1 MYNFIDVNEVSE
13 EVLLPSE
20 ALQINGE
27 FIENLIEGYRT
38 LHVAGREALSPEL
51 NTVETGVR
59 DGSTVKSKRY
69 PARTITVTYQI
80 IAQDS
85 DSFRDAYNKLGG
97 ILNVQDAELIFNDEP
112 DKFFT
117 GTPSYIEEV
126 EPGRNAVV
134 GEFEILCADPFKYS
148 VEEYVARP
156 SRVPVEGTVA
166 FMIDYAGTYKS
177 YPKLEAEF
185 YKEDE
190 TTEDGESLVE
200 QATDGDCGYVAF
212 FNEREN
218 IIQLGSPGEADTE
231 SYPKSQTLINQAF
244 TESGKWGKAARDL
257 WAVNSAVS
265 SLDGIKQAGTL
276 GIKARAYSYPD
287 LDTDGTFLT
296 TKTIVGSPLVN
307 YKVTYETFDRT
318 ASTVKVKVTITA
330 SLEKNTSVISTGREI
345 VGQIQINGDWY
356 ELTIKKASAKWTG
369 TTKHTVTK
377 TIKLINIDS
386 DVKELDGIK
395 FKATRTDD
403 LGEAGELAEKTC
415 SNLKIKAYEA
425 PTVTYRYLGCTN
437 YDGESGKWC
446 GAGMTRTLK
455 ADKAGEVGAKDF
467 TLTFKLKMAI
477 GNDDD
482 AQNQRGMFQCNL
494 TNANGKILAGIRIGK
509 SSAGKKANFIFYVNG
524 KMVKKVEKDLSFKN
538 KYFGDGDKAS
548 KTCTIKKS
556 GKKITFNVGGYKV
569 SFTTSAST
577 SKVTDVHFFMGK
589 YSTYAALSYLGLLSC
604 KFVKNNC
611 DTWEDIPNKF
621 SSNDVLVADCKNAEI
636 YLNDVLEEGLG
647 ALGNDW
653 EQFYL
658 TPGLNQIG
666 YAYSDWVSNA
676 HRPSFRIR
684 YREVFL

>member
-1 MYNFIDVNEVSE
+1 MYNFIDVNEVS

-27 FIENLIEGYRT
+27 YIENLIEGYRT

-51 NTVETGVR
+51 NTIEIGVR

-80 IAQDS
+80 IAKDN
-85 DSFRDAYNKLGG
+85 DSFRDAYNKLGS

-112 DKFFT
+112 DKYFI
-117 GTPSYIEEV
+117 GTPSYIEDV
-126 EPGRNAVV
+126 DPGNNAVV

-148 VEEYVARP
+148 VKEYLALPHINPLTRTI
-156 SRVPVEGTVA
+156 S
-166 FMIDYAGTYKS
+166 FMIDYDGTYKS
-177 YPKLEAEF
+177 YPKLQANF
-185 YKEDE
+185 FTDDE
-190 TTEDGESLVE
+190 TTADGQSSVE
-200 QATDGDCGYVAF
+200 LATDGDCGYVAF
-212 FNEREN
+212 FNETEK
-218 IIQLGSPGEADTE
+218 IIQLGNANEEDSE
-231 SYPKSQTLINQAF
+231 SYPKSQTLINQTF
-244 TESGKWGKAARDL
+244 TESGKWGSAARDL
-257 WAVNSAVS
+257 WAVNSAES
-265 SLDGIKQAGTL
+265 SFDGIKQVGTL

-287 LDTDGTFLT
+287 LTSDGTFLT
-296 TKTIVGSPLVN
+296 AKTIQGAPLVN

-318 ASTVKVKVTITA
+318 SSTVKVKVKIET
-330 SLEKNTSVISTGREI
+330 SLEKKTSVIGTGREI
-345 VGQIQINGDWY
+345 IGHIQINGDWY
-356 ELTIKKASAKWTG
+356 ELTIKNASSKWTG

-377 TIKLINIDS
+377 TIKLINIDA

-403 LGEAGELAEKTC
+403 LGDAGELDEKTC
-415 SNLKIKAYEA
+415 SNLKFKAYEE
-425 PTVTYRYLGCTN
+425 PTVTARYLGCTD
-437 YDGESGKWC
+437 YDAESGKWC

-455 ADKAGEVGAKDF
+455 ADKSGEVGAKNF

-477 GNDDD
+477 GDDED
-482 AQNQRGMFQCNL
+482 AQKQRGMFQCNL
-494 TNANGKILAGIRIGK
+494 TNANGKILAGLRIGK
-509 SSAGKKANFIFYVNG
+509 GSSGKKANFIFYVNG
-524 KMVKKVEKDLSFKN
+524 KMVKKVEKDLSYRN
-538 KYFGDGDKAS
+538 KYFGHGDETS
-548 KTCTIKKS
+548 KTCTITKS

-589 YSTYAALSYLGLLSC
+589 YSTYSALKYLGLLSV

-621 SSNDVLVADCKNAEI
+621 SSNDVVVADCKNAEI

-658 TPGLNQIG
+658 KPGLNQIG
-666 YAYSDWVSNA
+666 AAYSDWVKDKYA
-676 HRPSFRIR
+676 PTFRIK
-684 YREVFL
+684 YREVYL